1 MLSFRSLVTGAAA
14 LVLAAP
20 VTAQTGDKKPGKH
33 ENRALSAMALAGQQV
48 AILPITMV
56 VADPVAEPDSLY
68 APWRERAAA
77 LRRADSLIV
86 RELQLRGPEV
96 TWVTPDELRKLARR
110 APGMVSDPDEMGQ
123 AMLRSPKLERIP
135 DHLAASLRRMVAIAG
150 GRMVLVPAALG
161 FSRADS
167 ARFRADLSL
176 ALVDTRRNE
185 VVWRSVAVGR
195 GAGPDAALRSALL
208 TVFPE

>member
-20 VTAQTGDKKPGKH
+20 VTAQNGDKKPGKH

-56 VADPVAEPDSLY
+56 VADPAAEPDSLY
-68 APWRERAAA
+68 APWRERASA
-77 LRRADSLIV
+77 LRRADSLIA
-86 RELQLRGPEV
+86 RELQTRGPEV

-161 FSRADS
+161 FSHADS